1 MALIIFNLRILKTL
15 DNLAFPT
22 QQARETGAPWTE
34 TSVYDSYNLLLKL
47 DKLGFQPSK
56 QQTQELPGLKLQS
69 IIVITYY

>member
-1 MALIIFNLRILKTL
+1 MALTNFNLQILETL

-22 QQARETGAPWTE
+22 EQARETGAPWTE

-56 QQTQELPGLKLQS
+56 QRRQELPGLILQS
-69 IIVITYY
+69 LIVITYY

>member
-1 MALIIFNLRILKTL
+1 MALTNFNLQILETL

-22 QQARETGAPWTE
+22 EQARETGAPWTE

-56 QQTQELPGLKLQS
+56 QGGQKLPGLKLQS
-69 IIVITYY
+69 LIVITYY

>member
-1 MALIIFNLRILKTL
+1 MALTIFNLRILKTL

-34 TSVYDSYNLLLKL
+34 TSVFNTYYLLLNL

-56 QQTQELPGLKLQS
+56 QGREQLPGLILQS
-69 IIVITYY
+69 LIVITYY